1 MALIDHPEKWIV
13 KMFKFHQRESG
24 EENAFYYEQGG
35 RPDYIQLLEGEL
47 VYGEFQAEGI
57 QYLFTPLRLVILV
70 EQDQTNL
77 FWKAIV
83 RCNGSFRSSHE
94 RIKVETRQGRI
105 TIIHIAAFP
114 YRLQQL
120 FYQIVER
127 HGSVL
132 VESIFKGSNRL
143 QGFLVKPSPEEAALL
158 PVSESRDQFVARVN
172 AFDVDWFRIAII
184 GEYDSEAAFIYPD
197 QKGDLLIELIDNRQN
212 RITLF
217 DRKAD
222 GYNAFIDNS
231 NPVARQSAQTQFFS
245 TTVYKVFVCYH
256 YGFEDTEYE
265 DLLEGLDVIGLPKP
279 LDRLN
284 DLFTFVSFYTIDP
297 ENKLTELTSV
307 ETA

>member
-1 MALIDHPEKWIV
+1 
-13 KMFKFHQRESG
+13 MFKFHQRETG
-24 EENAFYYEQGG
+24 GENASYYEQGST
-35 RPDYIQLLEGEL
+35 PDHIRLLEDEL
-47 VYGEFQAEGI
+47 VYGEFQAEGV

-70 EQDQTNL
+70 EQDQKNL
-77 FWKAIV
+77 FWKDII

-94 RIKVETRQGRI
+94 QIKVETRQGQVTMIR
-105 TIIHIAAFP
+105 IAAFP

-127 HGSVL
+127 HGSL
-132 VESIFKGSNRL
+132 LAESILKGPNRL
-143 QGFLVKPSPEEAALL
+143 QGFFVKPSPEEIALL
-158 PVSESRDQFVARVN
+158 PVSESKDQFVARVS

-197 QKGDLLIELIDNRQN
+197 QKGDLLIELLDNQQN
-212 RITLF
+212 RVTLF
-217 DRKAD
+217 DREAD

-231 NPVARQSAQTQFFS
+231 NPVARQSAQTQLLS
-245 TTVYKVFVCYH
+245 NTIYKVFVCYH

-297 ENKLTELTSV
+297 EHKLTELTSV